1 MYLILDSTTDPAGNL
16 AAEEY
21 LLTQRKEPFFRLWQ
35 NADSVIIGRHQ
46 NAWSEID
53 VDYVTREHIPVVRR
67 LTGGGAVF
75 HDLGNVNY
83 SFFDLKDRKFT
94 EVILEALR
102 SMGIE
107 GQCSG
112 RNDLTLADGRKFS
125 GTAICR
131 HKGRVL
137 EHGTLLF
144 NASFDRLSAA
154 LRPRPEKFT
163 GKAVQS
169 VRSRVTNLSEHLP
182 ATMMVEDFIA
192 ALNRHIGAALAC
204 EPYAYT
210 EADLAAIA
218 QLRAER
224 YANQAWNFGASPA
237 CAVTNVRKFPTGLL
251 EAHFDVVGGRIR
263 GLRIFGDYFF
273 TRPTEDFCA
282 LLEGCPYDRKTIAD
296 CLDEE
301 AIGEY
306 FSGLCPEDI
315 LSLLFICNDAPF
327 LTPGDLSAS
336 IRNR

>member
-1 MYLILDSTTDPAGNL
+1 MYQIVDSTTDPAWNL

-21 LLTQRKEPFFRLWQ
+21 LLTQRGEPFFRLWR

-53 VDYVTREHIPVVRR
+53 VDYVTREQIPVVRR

-94 EVILEALR
+94 DVVLDALR
-102 SMGIE
+102 PLGIE

-144 NASFDRLSAA
+144 DASFDRLSAT

-169 VRSRVTNLSEHLP
+169 VRSRVTNLSENLP
-182 ATMMVEDFIA
+182 AAMSVEDFIA
-192 ALNRHIGAALAC
+192 ALNRHIGAALDC
-204 EPYAYT
+204 QPYAYT

-224 YANQAWNFGASPA
+224 YANPTWNFGASPA

-251 EAHFDVVGGRIR
+251 EAHFDVAGGCIR

-282 LLEGCPYDRKTIAD
+282 LLEGCPYDRKTIAGR
-296 CLDEE
+296 LQEE
-301 AIGEY
+301 PTGEY
-306 FSGLCPEDI
+306 FSGLNPEDL
-315 LSLLFICNDAPF
+315 LSLLICSDAPSPI
-327 LTPGDLSAS
+327 PGDLSTS